1 MVGPC
6 DPHGFPVTPRGWG
19 LCAAGPNVVAMKRSS
34 ILSLVISTALGIA
47 IVADGDDDWTG
58 FGTWG
63 LVACALVYL
72 VAGLLRGEVRR
83 TRLVW
88 AQVAGVV
95 GFGAVAG
102 IALLVDP
109 GVGRYL
115 VAAGWLAHAGWDLA
129 HFRANLVVPTWY
141 ALACAVVDAF
151 VGVSLAW

>member
-1 MVGPC
+1 
-6 DPHGFPVTPRGWG
+6 
-19 LCAAGPNVVAMKRSS
+19 LCAGRATVVSMKRSS
-34 ILSLVISTALGIA
+34 ILSLVISTALGVA
-47 IVADGDDDWTG
+47 IVADGAGDRTG

-83 TRLVW
+83 SRLMW

-102 IALLVDP
+102 VALVIDP

-129 HFRANLVVPTWY
+129 HFRAGLVVPTWY